1 MTATIRVV
9 EGQQVGVTTYTIAK
23 GKAVIIKPV
32 KGKYTFT
39 VKPADV
45 GKKVIVKTY
54 STQEGFFP
62 SVSVSSIA
70 LTIKK

>member
-1 MTATIRVV
+1 ML
-9 EGQQVGVTTYTIAK
+9 
-23 GKAVIIKPV
+23 KPV

-54 STQEGFFP
+54 ATQAGFFP
-62 SVSVSSIA
+62 SVTVSSA
-70 LTIKK
+70 AFTIKR